1 MAALT
6 QDRNTPMKEGE
17 ELPFPVAAGAK
28 IFAGSIVVANA
39 AGFAAPGST
48 ATTLTALG
56 RAEEYV
62 DNTAGANGAKT
73 VRVRRGKAFKY
84 ANLPGDLVTQADL
97 YKVCYLVDDQTVA
110 KTHGTN
116 TRSAA
121 GKVVGV
127 DADGVWVVIE

>member
-1 MAALT
+1 MPALT

-62 DNTAGANGAKT
+62 DNTVGANGAKT
-73 VRVRRGKAFKY
+73 VRVRRSKAFKF
-84 ANLPGDLVTQADL
+84 ANLPGDPVVQADL

-110 KTHGTN
+110 KTNGAN